1 MNLSVKQFK
10 NVRIQKLKNLKTTNP
25 REYWKILNSSNPKST
40 CQAPLDEL
48 YNYFKEVND
57 YSDHDTT
64 HVSFSQNENNDR
76 INARLNRPFSEA
88 EVRVA
93 ISQLKLNKSAGL
105 DNIKN
110 EHIKSTSGLM
120 IPVYTKLFNLVFDTA
135 IIPDS
140 WSVGVIKPIYKKGD
154 PCKPQNYRPITIL
167 SCLGKLFTSLLN
179 NRLKEYDET
188 THVIESCK
196 AGFRKSHST
205 ADNIFII
212 KSLIDI
218 AKAKKSKLFGCFVDF
233 RQAFDTVWRNGLW
246 HKLNEYQINGK
257 CLAVIKSIYSNVKS
271 KVVTQKGASIF
282 FPCLTGVRQGEN
294 LSPFLFSIFVN
305 DLNHFLMSKGLNG
318 LTCEFNNND
327 IYIYLKLMLLVYADD
342 TVLFSDSENDMQCAL
357 NAFKEYCDEWRLTVN
372 IEKN

>member
-1 MNLSVKQFK
+1 MKMTWSHFHM
-10 NVRIQKLKNLKTTNP
+10 TNIWYTYAFHKEIVSYNFHVW
-25 REYWKILNSSNPKST
+25 RNWLCT

-48 YNYFKEVND
+48 YNYYKEVND
-57 YSDHDTT
+57 NSDHDTT

-93 ISQLKLNKSAGL
+93 ISQIKLNKSAGL
-105 DNIKN
+105 DDIKN

-120 IPVYTKLFNLVFDTA
+120 IPIYTKLFNLVFDTA

-154 PCKPQNYRPITIL
+154 PCKPQNYRPITIF

-188 THVIESCK
+188 THVIESCQ

-205 ADNIFII
+205 ADTIFII

-218 AKAKKSKLFGCFVDF
+218 AKAKKSKLFRCFVDF
-233 RQAFDTVWRNGLW
+233 RQAFNSVWRNGLW

-271 KVVTQKGASIF
+271 KVVTLEGASIF
-282 FPCLTGVRQGEN
+282 SRAWQVSDRVKIFLLSCFPY
-294 LSPFLFSIFVN
+294 S
-305 DLNHFLMSKGLNG
+305 
-318 LTCEFNNND
+318 
-327 IYIYLKLMLLVYADD
+327 
-342 TVLFSDSENDMQCAL
+342 
-357 NAFKEYCDEWRLTVN
+357 
-372 IEKN
+372 